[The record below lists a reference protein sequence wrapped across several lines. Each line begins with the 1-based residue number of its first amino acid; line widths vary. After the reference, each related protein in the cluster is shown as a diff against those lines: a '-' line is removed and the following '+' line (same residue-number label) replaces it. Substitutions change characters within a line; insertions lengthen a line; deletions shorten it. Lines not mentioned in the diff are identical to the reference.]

1 MQITETN
8 HTLHIFRE
16 GSCNSYLI
24 VSSGEALLV
33 DPGKVHKVQFL
44 EKKLPEKG
52 IRLEQIRHI
61 VLTHTHYDH
70 VAGLKRLLEK
80 TDARVWVQRKEAGFL
95 ENGETP
101 FPGGTGPFFRM
112 ISWFGTKC
120 LSPLSK
126 YPPVSPTDRVDDKTT
141 LQTGKILVTLIPT
154 PGHSPGSLTI
164 LAGRYAL
171 VGDTCFHIF
180 PGKNYPPFA
189 DDPAQL
195 IKSWKKLLNL
205 PVETFYPGHG
215 KPFPRQMLETNYEKK
230 LNRSNHV

>member
-1 MQITETN
+1 MHITETD

-52 IRLEQIRHI
+52 ISLEQIRHI

-70 VAGLKRLLEK
+70 VEGLSRLLEK
-80 TDARVWVQRKEAGFL
+80 TDARVWVHRNEAVFL

-101 FPGGTGPFFRM
+101 FPGGTGLFSRM
-112 ISWFGTKC
+112 FSWFGAKC

-126 YPPVSPTDRVDDKTT
+126 YPPVSPSDPVTEETH
-141 LQTGKILVTLIPT
+141 LQTGKVQVTLIPT
-154 PGHSPGSLTI
+154 PGHSPGSMTI

-180 PGKNYPPFA
+180 PGRNYPPFA

-195 IKSWKKLLNL
+195 IKSWEKLLAL
-205 PVETFYPGHG
+205 PVETLYPGHG
-215 KPFPRQMLETNYEKK
+215 KPFPRQMLETNYAKRQ
-230 LNRSNHV
+230 NR